1 MAGNPPSKRW
11 IPALFTELGNI
22 IGNHWWDIA
31 RVAGGLGGFFA
42 ILQYL
47 FGIQLAPYGNALIR
61 FFVSDD
67 AVIILLLAILISQV
81 LLYQRVDWVVDQIEP
96 RDISETDQQTEDETD
111 TESEEALTDGGSSN
125 LPPRDNEGRFTTRDS
140 GGSNVFLLILA
151 AITGYLVGSETG
163 VIDPVAAGL
172 LAVALIAVF
181 QSQSG

>member
-1 MAGNPPSKRW
+1 MTGSPPSKRW

-42 ILQYL
+42 ILEYL

-61 FFVSDD
+61 FFVSDG

-81 LLYQRVDWVVDQIEP
+81 LLYQRVDWIVDHLESRNI
-96 RDISETDQQTEDETD
+96 DETDDQTNDETD
-111 TESEEALTDGGSSN
+111 TETEEVLTDGGSAN
-125 LPPRDNEGRFTTRDS
+125 LPPRDNEGKFTTRDS

-151 AITGYLVGSETG
+151 ALTGYLVGTETG
-163 VIDPVAAGL
+163 VIDPIAAGL
-172 LAVALIAVF
+172 LAVALIAF
-181 QSQSG
+181 IQSRSG